1 MFPNYILLFSE
12 LDANI
17 LVSIMLYCRKRNYN
31 KTAFDID
38 QMTDLSQFSRFLN
51 IERFAE
57 DKNRSKKP
65 SLQHARTTS
74 DRKNFKR
81 KLNSKLLKT
90 RSRNKSKE
98 SSEKLLT
105 SPDTK
110 AEQSLRPE
118 EKNERLSTGKI
129 QKILKSKNCT
139 IGKLIEYLEQLF
151 KFPAGL
157 RVPLI

>member
-1 MFPNYILLFSE
+1 MLPFLE

-38 QMTDLSQFSRFLN
+38 QMTDLSKFSRFLN

-57 DKNRSKKP
+57 DKNLPNKP
-65 SLQHARTTS
+65 SAQQARTTS
-74 DRKNFKR
+74 DSHNFR
-81 KLNSKLLKT
+81 PKLNSNLLKI
-90 RSRNKSKE
+90 RSRKKSKE
-98 SSEKLLT
+98 TNEKIPTSS
-105 SPDTK
+105 DTK
-110 AEQSLRPE
+110 TAQTSRLD
-118 EKNERLSTGKI
+118 EKNETLSSGKI

-151 KFPAGL
+151 KFPAGW

>member
-1 MFPNYILLFSE
+1 
-12 LDANI
+12 
-17 LVSIMLYCRKRNYN
+17 MLYCRKRNYN

-57 DKNRSKKP
+57 DKNRSNK
-65 SLQHARTTS
+65 SSVEQIHVTS
-74 DRKNFKR
+74 DSPNARR

-105 SPDTK
+105 SPDNN

-118 EKNERLSTGKI
+118 EKNERLPEGKI

-139 IGKLIEYLEQLF
+139 IGKLIEYLDQLF
-151 KFPAGL
+151 KFPARL
-157 RVPLI
+157 RVPFSQY

>member
-1 MFPNYILLFSE
+1 MLPFLE

-57 DKNRSKKP
+57 VNDCPNKP
-65 SLQHARTTS
+65 SVEQIHATS
-74 DRKNFKR
+74 DSHNSRT

-98 SSEKLLT
+98 SS
-105 SPDTK
+105 PDIKT
-110 AEQSLRPE
+110 A
-118 EKNERLSTGKI
+118 
-129 QKILKSKNCT
+129 
-139 IGKLIEYLEQLF
+139 
-151 KFPAGL
+151 
-157 RVPLI
+157 

>member
-1 MFPNYILLFSE
+1 
-12 LDANI
+12 
-17 LVSIMLYCRKRNYN
+17 MLYCRKRNYN

-57 DKNRSKKP
+57 VNDRPNKS
-65 SLQHARTTS
+65 SVEQIHVTS
-74 DRKNFKR
+74 DSPNVRR

-139 IGKLIEYLEQLF
+139 IGKLIE
-151 KFPAGL
+151 
-157 RVPLI
+157 

>member
-57 DKNRSKKP
+57 DKNRSNK
-65 SLQHARTTS
+65 SSVEQIHATS
-74 DRKNFKR
+74 DSANARR

-105 SPDTK
+105 SPDTNT
-110 AEQSLRPE
+110 EHSLRPE

-139 IGKLIEYLEQLF
+139 IGKLIEI
-151 KFPAGL
+151 P
-157 RVPLI
+157 

>member
-1 MFPNYILLFSE
+1 
-12 LDANI
+12 
-17 LVSIMLYCRKRNYN
+17 MLYCRKRNYN

-57 DKNRSKKP
+57 DDHRPNKP
-65 SLQHARTTS
+65 SVEQIHSTS
-74 DRKNFKR
+74 DSPNVRR

-90 RSRNKSKE
+90 RSRNKSRE

-139 IGKLIEYLEQLF
+139 IGKLIEIDLEWVIELMSVKWGVSF
-151 KFPAGL
+151 ASHFIKPT
-157 RVPLI
+157 ID